1 MSLMAMLIWLR
12 LQHGSLFV
20 SPLVSQNIS
29 SRSILMETL
38 FPQKFVASICHPP
51 LLHTLT
57 GHTANLKAYIYWA
70 YTHITISREMKTNP
84 ITFLFV
90 VISLHLVSLFRTVFH
105 LSSFSSSWFSP
116 SPHSTMNV
124 PHRTNQ
130 CAAAVV
136 DVLCVL
142 FISFFIGCI
151 AV

>member
-57 GHTANLKAYIYWA
+57 GHTANLKAY
-70 YTHITISREMKTNP
+70 THITISREMKTNP

-90 VISLHLVSLFRTVFH
+90 VISLHLVSPFQTVFH

-130 CAAAVV
+130 CAAVVVV